1 MNTALVEWVAPES
14 RLPTTATLLPVVFEE
29 TRRRPVFLAAI
40 FATIALGALFFGLT
54 LSKNYTSSTTI
65 VVDENTL
72 AMGKAPANAELVDR
86 SALAREVAFSRKVMR
101 EVLKVGGW
109 MDSHPSALEQEQ
121 LIKQIANR
129 TDISSSKQMPN
140 LVRVSYSDSSP
151 LRAYRV
157 AGKLGEMIIQESLAA
172 RAAQAKSAYEFTSA
186 QVARYHTRLRDAEAK
201 LAAFRKANPDAR
213 VGADEDVIRRIAEL
227 RRAVDD
233 ARLDLADAQA
243 AQGALRSQLSRHS
256 PLGVMQSRGSMM
268 QVQMAE
274 LQAERAKLLMS
285 YTDQHPDVVRINS
298 QIRDLQNGVRSGAA
312 AESTLVVPRG
322 ASAGT
327 ASMNPVYGD
336 ISSRLADVSG
346 RSAASNERIR
356 LGRELLEEEMA
367 RSERV
372 ASASGTMTELT
383 RDYEVNRDVYKEL
396 LKRRENAQVALSMDT
411 EKRGLTFRVLEPAAI
426 PLQPSGGLRL
436 VHVAGIGLFLAVIA
450 PLLFVFGMLK
460 MDNRVRSP
468 AQVEQLAG
476 LPVLGT
482 IPMQHTQRRREESK
496 RKLGI
501 ACMLILVVPLAY
513 GLALTA
519 RWIFAQ

>member
-1 MNTALVEWVAPES
+1 MQSKLGAYVREPQVTVILTELRSHEYLSRVRVTGAVRTPVSIPYRQGMTVLDAVLAAGGVTEFAAPGRSGLYRRNGQETQSYAVKLDRILDSGDLATNYPVAPGDVITVPERAPMNTALVEWVAPES

-65 VVDENTL
+65 MVDENTW
-72 AMGKAPANAELVDR
+72 ATGKSPANVEVVDR
-86 SALAREVAFSRKVMR
+86 SAIAREVAFSRKVMR

-172 RAAQAKSAYEFTSA
+172 RAAQARSAYEFTSG

-213 VGADEDVIRRIAEL
+213 AGSDEDVVRRIAEL

-243 AQGALRSQLSRHS
+243 AQGALRSQLSRQS
-256 PLGVMQSRGSMM
+256 PLGVMQSRGSSAG
-268 QVQMAE
+268 QMAE

-298 QIRDLQNGVRSGAA
+298 QIRDLQSGARGGAA
-312 AESTLVVPRG
+312 AEPTLVVPR
-322 ASAGT
+322 
-327 ASMNPVYGD
+327 
-336 ISSRLADVSG
+336 
-346 RSAASNERIR
+346 AAS
-356 LGRELLEEEMA
+356 
-367 RSERV
+367 
-372 ASASGTMTELT
+372 
-383 RDYEVNRDVYKEL
+383 
-396 LKRRENAQVALSMDT
+396 RRPH
-411 EKRGLTFRVLEPAAI
+411 R
-426 PLQPSGGLRL
+426 
-436 VHVAGIGLFLAVIA
+436 
-450 PLLFVFGMLK
+450 
-460 MDNRVRSP
+460 
-468 AQVEQLAG
+468 
-476 LPVLGT
+476 
-482 IPMQHTQRRREESK
+482 
-496 RKLGI
+496 
-501 ACMLILVVPLAY
+501 
-513 GLALTA
+513 
-519 RWIFAQ
+519 

>member
-1 MNTALVEWVAPES
+1 
-14 RLPTTATLLPVVFEE
+14 
-29 TRRRPVFLAAI
+29 
-40 FATIALGALFFGLT
+40 
-54 LSKNYTSSTTI
+54 
-65 VVDENTL
+65 
-72 AMGKAPANAELVDR
+72 
-86 SALAREVAFSRKVMR
+86 
-101 EVLKVGGW
+101 
-109 MDSHPSALEQEQ
+109 
-121 LIKQIANR
+121 
-129 TDISSSKQMPN
+129 
-140 LVRVSYSDSSP
+140 
-151 LRAYRV
+151 
-157 AGKLGEMIIQESLAA
+157 
-172 RAAQAKSAYEFTSA
+172 
-186 QVARYHTRLRDAEAK
+186 
-201 LAAFRKANPDAR
+201 
-213 VGADEDVIRRIAEL
+213 
-227 RRAVDD
+227 
-233 ARLDLADAQA
+233 
-243 AQGALRSQLSRHS
+243 
-256 PLGVMQSRGSMM
+256 MM

-285 YTDQHPDVVRINS
+285 YTEQHPDVVRIDS
-298 QIRDLQNGVRSGAA
+298 QIRDLQRGVRSGAA
-312 AESTLVVPRG
+312 AEPTLVVPRG

-327 ASMNPVYGD
+327 ASLNPVYGE

-356 LGRELLEEEMA
+356 IGRELLDEEMA
-367 RSERV
+367 RSDRV
-372 ASASGTMTELT
+372 ASASSVMAELT

-450 PLLFVFGMLK
+450 PLLFVFAMLK
-460 MDNRVRSP
+460 VDNRVRSP

-482 IPMQHTQRRREESK
+482 IPMQHTQRWREDAR

-501 ACMLILVVPLAY
+501 ACVLILVVPLAY